1 MNRIILIVITGL
13 LLSAGVTAQTFSD
26 TSSMAGAFGDL
37 YSKQMP
43 FNEKISYPYL
53 GESDVIWSKR
63 IYRIV
68 DLREKMNLNLY
79 YPTLRYDSQKN
90 RFTSDMSDGRM
101 SFSGVL
107 LNEILSGRVKATDG
121 DAMTVPTTYEDI
133 ASKMDRRE
141 MTITIANAEGR
152 EIDSTVTSM
161 ENPSDINQL
170 MILEEWFFD
179 KKHSSLGVHIIGI
192 CPIYMGYDPI
202 TSRLVKRR
210 LFWIRYEDVRQ
221 VLAQTEAF
229 NSFNDAQR
237 ISFEDLMLQRRFD
250 GYIVAESNVYDD
262 RSINQYKM
270 GASQIFEAER
280 IKNEIFNFEQDLW
293 EY

>member
-1 MNRIILIVITGL
+1 MKRTILAGLAGL
-13 LLSAGVTAQTFSD
+13 LMCTGTMAQS
-26 TSSMAGAFGDL
+26 FGDI
-37 YSKQMP
+37 YTRQMP
-43 FNEKISYPYL
+43 DNQKVNYTYL
-53 GESDVIWSKR
+53 NESDVIWSKR
-63 IYRIV
+63 LYRII

-79 YPTLRYDSQKN
+79 YPSLKYDADEN
-90 RFTSDMSDGRM
+90 RFKSEMSDGRM
-101 SFSGVL
+101 NFSGIL
-107 LNEILSGRVKATDG
+107 LNEILSGRVPATDG
-121 DAMTVPTTYEDI
+121 DAMTVPTTYNDI
-133 ASKMDRRE
+133 AAKMNRD
-141 MTITIANAEGR
+141 TLTIAVVGADGLER
-152 EIDSTVTSM
+152 DSTVTNM
-161 ENPSDINQL
+161 ENPSDIKQL
-170 MILEEWFFD
+170 MLLEEWFFD
-179 KKHSSLGVHIIGI
+179 KKHSRLDVRIIGI

-221 VLAQTEAF
+221 ALAASEAF

-237 ISFEDLMLQRRFD
+237 ISFEDLMLQRRFS

-270 GASQIFEAER
+270 GSSQIFEAER

>member
-1 MNRIILIVITGL
+1 MKRTILAGLAGL
-13 LLSAGVTAQTFSD
+13 LMCTGAMAQS
-26 TSSMAGAFGDL
+26 FGDI
-37 YSKQMP
+37 YTKQMP
-43 FNEKISYPYL
+43 DNQKVNYTYL
-53 GESDVIWSKR
+53 NESDVIWSKR
-63 IYRIV
+63 LYRII

-79 YPTLRYDSQKN
+79 YPSLKYDADEN
-90 RFTSDMSDGRM
+90 RFKSEMSDGRM
-101 SFSGVL
+101 NFSGIL
-107 LNEILSGRVKATDG
+107 LNEILSGRVPATDG
-121 DAMTVPTTYEDI
+121 DAMTVPTTYNDI
-133 ASKMDRRE
+133 AAKMNRD
-141 MTITIANAEGR
+141 TLTIAVVGADGLEH
-152 EIDSTVTSM
+152 DSTVTNM
-161 ENPSDINQL
+161 ENPSDIKQL
-170 MILEEWFFD
+170 MLLEEWFFD
-179 KKHSSLGVHIIGI
+179 KKHSRLDVRIIGI

-221 VLAQTEAF
+221 ALAASEAF

-237 ISFEDLMLQRRFD
+237 ISFEDLMLQRRFS

-270 GASQIFEAER
+270 GSSQIFEAER

>member
-1 MNRIILIVITGL
+1 MKRTILAGLAGL
-13 LLSAGVTAQTFSD
+13 LMCTGAMAQS
-26 TSSMAGAFGDL
+26 FGDI
-37 YSKQMP
+37 YTKQMP
-43 FNEKISYPYL
+43 DNQKVNYTYL
-53 GESDVIWSKR
+53 NESDVIWSKR
-63 IYRIV
+63 LYRII

-79 YPTLRYDSQKN
+79 YPSLKYDAAQN
-90 RFTSDMSDGRM
+90 RFTSEMSDGRM
-101 SFSGVL
+101 NFSGIL
-107 LNEILSGRVKATDG
+107 LNEILSGRVPATDG
-121 DAMTVPTTYEDI
+121 DAMTVPTTYNDI
-133 ASKMDRRE
+133 AAKMNRD
-141 MTITIANAEGR
+141 TLTIAVVGADGLEH
-152 EIDSTVTSM
+152 DSTVTNM
-161 ENPSDINQL
+161 ENPADIKQL
-170 MILEEWFFD
+170 MLLEEWFFD
-179 KKHSSLGVHIIGI
+179 KKHSRLDVRIIGI

-221 VLAQTEAF
+221 ALAASEAF

-237 ISFEDLMLQRRFD
+237 ISFEDLMLQRRFN

-270 GASQIFEAER
+270 GPAQIFEAER

>member
-1 MNRIILIVITGL
+1 MKRTILAGLAGL
-13 LLSAGVTAQTFSD
+13 LMCTGATAQS
-26 TSSMAGAFGDL
+26 FGDI
-37 YSKQMP
+37 YTKQMP
-43 FNEKISYPYL
+43 DNQKVNYTYL
-53 GESDVIWSKR
+53 NESDVIWSKR
-63 IYRIV
+63 LYRII

-79 YPTLRYDSQKN
+79 YPSLKYDAAQN
-90 RFTSDMSDGRM
+90 QFTSEMSDGRM
-101 SFSGVL
+101 NFSGIL
-107 LNEILSGRVKATDG
+107 LNEILSGRVPATDG
-121 DAMTVPTTYEDI
+121 DAMTVPTTYNDI
-133 ASKMDRRE
+133 AAKMNRD
-141 MTITIANAEGR
+141 TLTIAVVGADGLEH
-152 EIDSTVTSM
+152 DSTVTNM
-161 ENPSDINQL
+161 ENPADIKQL
-170 MILEEWFFD
+170 MLLEEWFFD
-179 KKHSSLGVHIIGI
+179 KKHSRLDVRIIGI

-221 VLAQTEAF
+221 ALATSEAF

-237 ISFEDLMLQRRFD
+237 ISFEDLMLQRRFN

-270 GASQIFEAER
+270 GPAQIFEAER

>member
-1 MNRIILIVITGL
+1 MKRTILAGLAGL
-13 LLSAGVTAQTFSD
+13 LMCTGATAQS
-26 TSSMAGAFGDL
+26 FGDI
-37 YSKQMP
+37 YTKQMP
-43 FNEKISYPYL
+43 DNQKVNYTYL
-53 GESDVIWSKR
+53 NESDVIWSKR
-63 IYRIV
+63 LYRII

-79 YPTLRYDSQKN
+79 YPSLKYDAAQN
-90 RFTSDMSDGRM
+90 QFTSEMSDGRM
-101 SFSGVL
+101 NFSGIL
-107 LNEILSGRVKATDG
+107 LNEILSGRVPATDG
-121 DAMTVPTTYEDI
+121 DAMTVPTTYNDI
-133 ASKMDRRE
+133 AAKMNRD
-141 MTITIANAEGR
+141 TLTIAVVGADGMEH
-152 EIDSTVTSM
+152 DSTVTNM
-161 ENPSDINQL
+161 ENPADIKQL
-170 MILEEWFFD
+170 MLLEEWFFD
-179 KKHSSLGVHIIGI
+179 KKHSRLDVRIIGI

-221 VLAQTEAF
+221 ALATSEAF

-237 ISFEDLMLQRRFD
+237 ISFEDLMLQRRFN

-270 GASQIFEAER
+270 GPAQIFEAER

>member
-1 MNRIILIVITGL
+1 MKRTILAGLAGL
-13 LLSAGVTAQTFSD
+13 LMCTGTMAQS
-26 TSSMAGAFGDL
+26 FGDI
-37 YSKQMP
+37 YTRQMP
-43 FNEKISYPYL
+43 DNQKVNYTYL
-53 GESDVIWSKR
+53 NESDVIWSKR
-63 IYRIV
+63 LYRII

-79 YPTLRYDSQKN
+79 YPSLKYDADEN
-90 RFTSDMSDGRM
+90 RFKSEMSDGRM
-101 SFSGVL
+101 NFSGIL
-107 LNEILSGRVKATDG
+107 LNEILAGRLPATYG
-121 DAMTVPTTYEDI
+121 DAMTVPTTYNDI
-133 ASKMDRRE
+133 AAKMNRD
-141 MTITIANAEGR
+141 TLTIAVVGADGLER
-152 EIDSTVTSM
+152 DSTVTNM
-161 ENPSDINQL
+161 ENPSDIKQL
-170 MILEEWFFD
+170 MLLEEWFFD
-179 KKHSSLGVHIIGI
+179 KKHSRLDVRIIGI

-221 VLAQTEAF
+221 ALAASEAF

-237 ISFEDLMLQRRFD
+237 ISFEDLMLQRRFS

-270 GASQIFEAER
+270 GSSQIFEAER